1 MAEILTPDVC
11 VVGAGSAGLVVAAG
25 AAQLGLKVVLIERGL
40 MGGDCLNYGCV
51 PSKALLAAAKA
62 AQAQRSGAA
71 FGIAPVEP
79 RVDFGKVMDHVTQV
93 IASLAPNDSV
103 ERFEGLGVRVLKEE
117 ARFVGRTELLAGPH
131 RIKSRRIV
139 LATGS
144 RPTAPPIPGLGD
156 TAYLTNETVF
166 ANRTLPDHLIVT
178 GGGPIGL
185 ELAQAYRRLGA
196 RVTVLEAADVLAKD
210 DPELSAI
217 VVARLRAEGVDL
229 RAPVKIDRVERAP
242 GGMAVVLG
250 GGERLAGS
258 HLLVAAGRAPIV
270 DGLDLETA
278 GVAYTKRGI
287 TVDASLRTSNR
298 NVWAIGDCNGLYA
311 FTHMAGYEA
320 SLFIRGALFRAP
332 ARLDASIVP
341 WTTYTDPELAQVGMS
356 ERAARDKHG
365 EAIKVLRWKLAE
377 NDRARTERETDGMVK
392 AITDR
397 RGRILGATIVAP
409 QAGEL
414 IQPWCLAIA
423 KRLKISALAG
433 FVPPYPTLGEASK
446 RAAGSYFTQA
456 LFGSHTR
463 TLVRL
468 LARLP
473 VW

>member
-1 MAEILTPDVC
+1 MATLTPDVC

-25 AAQLGLKVVLIERGL
+25 AAQLGLDVVLIERAK

-51 PSKALLAAAKA
+51 PSKALIAAARI
-62 AQAQRSGAA
+62 AQAQRTGAA
-71 FGIAPVEP
+71 FGVAPVEP
-79 RVDFGKVMDHVTQV
+79 KVDFGRVMDHVAQV
-93 IASLAPNDSV
+93 ITNIATNDSV

-117 ARFVGRTELLAGPH
+117 ARFIGRTELQAGPH
-131 RIKSRRIV
+131 RLKSRRIV

-144 RPTAPPIPGLGD
+144 RPTAPSIPGLDGVPF
-156 TAYLTNETVF
+156 LTNETVF
-166 ANRTLPDHLIVT
+166 ANRTLPDHLIVI

-185 ELAQAYRRLGA
+185 EMAQAHRRLGA
-196 RVTVLEAADVLAKD
+196 RVTVLEAADFLAKD
-210 DPELSAI
+210 DPELAA
-217 VVARLRAEGVDL
+217 VVVSRLRAEGVDL
-229 RAPVKIDRVERAP
+229 RGSVKIGRVERTDRGLA
-242 GGMAVVLG
+242 AILDD
-250 GGERLAGS
+250 GERIEGS
-258 HLLVAAGRAPIV
+258 HLLVAAGRAPIIE
-270 DGLDLETA
+270 GLDLDKA
-278 GVAYTKRGI
+278 GIAHTRRGI
-287 TVDASLRTSNR
+287 TVDGSLKTSNR

-332 ARLDASIVP
+332 ARLDASLVP
-341 WTTYTDPELAQVGMS
+341 WATFTDPELAHVGMN
-356 ERAARDKHG
+356 EREARTKHG
-365 EAIKVLRWKLAE
+365 ETIRVVRWKLSE
-377 NDRARTERETDGMVK
+377 NDRAQTERETDGLVK

-423 KRLKISALAG
+423 KRLRISALAN

-446 RAAGSYFTQA
+446 RAAGSYFTDT
-456 LFGSHTR
+456 LFSPRTR
-463 TLVRL
+463 GLVRF